1 MEVSFNNWG
10 EAVAFLSERTDL
22 ALEGLMALSAQQMVD
37 QQVIAALV
45 ASHSHLHVA
54 ADTWLHVVRGLA
66 AFRGGEQAWRA
77 WLFTIARH
85 RVVDEGR
92 SLQNDQPESVREA
105 YSERVAYWE
114 GIFRK
119 ALPENK

>member
-45 ASHSHLHVA
+45 ASHSHLHTA
-54 ADTWLHVVRGLA
+54 ADTWRHLASATLPLTHV
-66 AFRGGEQAWRA
+66 
-77 WLFTIARH
+77 
-85 RVVDEGR
+85 R

>member
-10 EAVAFLSERTDL
+10 DAMAFLSERTDM

-45 ASHSHLHVA
+45 ASHPHLHNA
-54 ADTWLHVVRGLA
+54 ADTWRHLASATLPITHV
-66 AFRGGEQAWRA
+66 
-77 WLFTIARH
+77 
-85 RVVDEGR
+85 R
-92 SLQNDQPESVREA
+92 SLQNDQPDSVRKA

-119 ALPENK
+119 ALPESK

>member
-10 EAVAFLSERTDL
+10 DAVAFLSQRTDM

-45 ASHSHLHVA
+45 ASHSHLKAA
-54 ADTWLHVVRGLA
+54 ADMWRLMASATLPITHV
-66 AFRGGEQAWRA
+66 
-77 WLFTIARH
+77 
-85 RVVDEGR
+85 R
-92 SLQNDQPESVREA
+92 SLQDDQPESVREA
-105 YSERVAYWE
+105 YSERMAYWE

-119 ALPENK
+119 AIPENE

>member
-1 MEVSFNNWG
+1 MEVSFKNWG
-10 EAVAFLSERTDL
+10 EAVAFLSERTDV

-45 ASHSHLHVA
+45 ASHSHLHIA
-54 ADTWLHVVRGLA
+54 ADTWRHLASATLPMTHV
-66 AFRGGEQAWRA
+66 
-77 WLFTIARH
+77 
-85 RVVDEGR
+85 R

>member
-10 EAVAFLSERTDL
+10 DAVAFLSQRTDM

-45 ASHSHLHVA
+45 ASHSHLKAA
-54 ADTWLHVVRGLA
+54 ADMWRLMAVRHLA
-66 AFRGGEQAWRA
+66 DHPRA
-77 WLFTIARH
+77 QSS
-85 RVVDEGR
+85 GR
-92 SLQNDQPESVREA
+92 STESVREA
-105 YSERVAYWE
+105 YSERMAYWE

-119 ALPENK
+119 AIPENE